1 MGEVDNI
8 KRKKTAGWVGGRQP
22 ANIKSGRLNLTRQ
35 RLACGCFVPDLT
47 GLTRVPSK
55 PAFRAGQ

>member
-35 RLACGCFVPDLT
+35 RLACGCFVPDLNSHAAASFPT
-47 GLTRVPSK
+47 WPG
-55 PAFRAGQ
+55 